1 MSIDTILIHPG
12 YCMPISHYACIAQAN
27 TVIFEA
33 LDNYQKQS
41 YRTRT
46 KIATASG
53 MLQLTIPIKHNR
65 TSKKHQLTFEVQLE
79 NKFHW
84 QRDHWRSLKV
94 AYQTSPFFEYYED
107 AFEPL
112 YTTIYDK
119 LIDFNLA
126 CHETIMECLQ
136 LEKDSIYT
144 EEYFRNPKPPM
155 TNLRHLITSKKEPDY
170 KLPEYHQLFH
180 DKHGYLPNLS
190 ILDLL
195 FNEGPN
201 ALSYLENVDLS
212 TMIAQDL

>member
-1 MSIDTILIHPG
+1 MSIDTILIHLG
-12 YCMPISHYACIAQAN
+12 YCMPISHYACIAQTN

-65 TSKKHQLTFEVQLE
+65 TSQKHQLTFEVQLE

-107 AFEPL
+107 AFEQL
-112 YTTIYDK
+112 YTTVYDK

-136 LEKDSIYT
+136 LEEDRIYT

-212 TMIAQDL
+212 TMIAQNH

>member
-1 MSIDTILIHPG
+1 MKTILLHPG
-12 YCMPISHYACIAQAN
+12 YCSPIIQYACYAQADH
-27 TVIFEA
+27 VIFEA

-46 KIATASG
+46 KIATSTG
-53 MLQLTIPIKHNR
+53 VLQLTIPIKHNR
-65 TSKKHQLTFEVQLE
+65 GSKEHQLYFEVCCE

-107 AFEPL
+107 HFESL
-112 YTTIYDK
+112 YAQPYEK

-126 CHETIMECLQ
+126 CHHTITECLQ
-136 LEKDSIYT
+136 LEKEVTYTQEYFKIPDDSI
-144 EEYFRNPKPPM
+144 KD
-155 TNLRHLITSKKEPDY
+155 LRHLIVSKKEPVY
-170 KLPEYHQLFH
+170 PLPEYHQLFN
-180 DKHGYLPNLS
+180 DKHGYLSNLS

-201 ALSYLENVDLS
+201 AISYLEAVDLS
-212 TMIAQDL
+212 MF